1 MELNEIPV
9 ETLQAHVQALKSIL
23 RRVETSPF
31 DRNKRGGLL
40 NEIISVESLISQA
53 LPSRQHQEE
62 PNAMSTNNN
71 NPNMSLATAPGWTF
85 TTLGAPRGGDSSSSS
100 GSGVNT
106 GGSSTVPIKRP
117 RDDFDHFLQDS
128 PVTKSRCTTPSPL
141 SSLPAMDYADDG
153 HGLLSQDAGI
163 SDGEPARS
171 LRTELNGPR
180 VGNGMS
186 FNNGGGSS
194 DRSLL
199 PSINSSG
206 LPGMR
211 QFNPDANYSGGNL
224 HPRRHEEYPRPTLRH
239 AGSSNGAS
247 SSSSSYLAGYDDD
260 GYVYPDSGYLDGTM
274 SLGSGFGTL
283 PRPPVSMFSL
293 QPHLHQYDPTPR
305 NASHTLA
312 PLRFPV
318 PTNNAIGPVP
328 ASEIID
334 LLDSD
339 DEGSEAA
346 ASQSSLGSVL
356 PGQDSRDSS
365 MRPFDFSNYD
375 NLAGTDGWSNNN
387 SNNNTN
393 FDDSMIVP
401 NNGSNQMSQIPD
413 PATASNDDGGQMS
426 QAFDSSAYGSIVD
439 RDGNPLNDGWPSTYR
454 AEIGN
459 YINHIRNDPTKT
471 SEQLKTLM
479 ANIRPDM
486 EIPPENREGT
496 PDDMTYPLMEHQ
508 KLGLAW
514 LKSMEDGS
522 NKGGIL
528 ADDMGLGK
536 TIQALALIVSRKSKD
551 PSRKT
556 TLIVAPIALLKQWE
570 REIEKKLKAPHRLKV
585 IIHHGNQKRCKNFAG
600 LKDYDVV
607 LTTFGTIGTE
617 YKKKQALLESED
629 QEAIKKANFFFVG
642 DQCEWYRVIID
653 EAQCIKNKDT
663 QSAKGCCA
671 LKAKFRLCLSG
682 TPMQNSCDEMFSLLR
697 FLRIEPYSSW
707 PEFSST
713 FSRPL
718 KSKSERAVS
727 SALLKLQALMKAVL
741 LRRTKDS
748 TIDGKPILTL
758 PDKNI
763 EMVYAVLSPD
773 EQQFYQALQD
783 KSKILYNKY
792 LRAGTVGRNYSNI
805 LVLLLRLR
813 QACCHPHLI
822 RDIEMADAKKPFDEQ
837 MIELAKTLSPEA
849 VARLKDPEAFECPIC
864 LDAADNPSIVIPC
877 GHQFCSECLLQLNTQ
892 HAAAAIA
899 SGNEE
904 GGARCPGCRGA
915 YQPNKVID
923 LRTFQKVHMSE
934 GEEAAPEEPKEE
946 YDDNLIYDTDS
957 SEDSDYDDDDTGS
970 DLEGFIVNDEEEEVD
985 SEEQGEGSA
994 AGSASEDGCQ
1004 ASARK
1009 PAAPKKKKDVK
1020 GKGKAK
1026 EKSRPRTLAEV
1037 RKDAMRNAKS
1047 KRQYMK
1053 HLQKRWI
1060 SSAKVDK
1067 CMEIL
1072 QTIRN
1077 NDDGV
1082 EKTIVFSQ
1090 FTSLLDLI
1098 EIPIHQKG
1106 WTYRRYDGGM
1116 TSTARNEALTEFTD
1130 DPNVNIILVSLKAGN
1145 SGLNLVAASQVVI
1158 LDPFY
1163 NPFIEK
1169 QAIDRAHRIG
1179 QQRKVQV
1186 HRLIVAGTVE
1196 DRVLALQEE
1205 KRKLI
1210 EGALDEK
1217 ASKGIGRLSTKDLGF
1232 LFVSNLPGRVG
1243 CVCGRRAD

>member
-1 MELNEIPV
+1 M
-9 ETLQAHVQALKSIL
+9 K
-23 RRVETSPF
+23 
-31 DRNKRGGLL
+31 RNR
-40 NEIISVESLISQA
+40 ED
-53 LPSRQHQEE
+53 
-62 PNAMSTNNN
+62 T
-71 NPNMSLATAPGWTF
+71 
-85 TTLGAPRGGDSSSSS
+85 
-100 GSGVNT
+100 
-106 GGSSTVPIKRP
+106 
-117 RDDFDHFLQDS
+117 FDHFHQDF
-128 PVTKSRCTTPSPL
+128 PETKSQRTTPSP
-141 SSLPAMDYADDG
+141 SLQSALLNPNYVG
-153 HGLLSQDAGI
+153 VRHSLLSRDTGI
-163 SDGEPARS
+163 SDEEPARS
-171 LRTELNGPR
+171 SHAELNSPR

-186 FNNGGGSS
+186 FNNAGGSS
-194 DRSLL
+194 DQSL
-199 PSINSSG
+199 PSINSG
-206 LPGMR
+206 LAGMC
-211 QFNPDANYSGGNL
+211 QSNSDANYSGRGL
-224 HPRRHEEYPRPTLRH
+224 HPRRHEEYMPRASLRH

-247 SSSSSYLAGYDDD
+247 SSYLSEYDDG
-260 GYVYPDSGYLDGTM
+260 GYAYSDSGYLDNTL
-274 SLGSGFGTL
+274 SPALLGGL
-283 PRPPVSMFSL
+283 PKPSA
-293 QPHLHQYDPTPR
+293 T
-305 NASHTLA
+305 
-312 PLRFPV
+312 PLRFPH
-318 PTNNAIGPVP
+318 VP
-328 ASEIID
+328 ANEVIE

-339 DEGSEAA
+339 EESETAV
-346 ASQSSLGSVL
+346 SHSSLGSLL
-356 PGQDSRDSS
+356 PAQDSRDGSV
-365 MRPFDFSNYD
+365 RPFDYSNYD
-375 NLAGTDGWSNNN
+375 NLATANGWNNN
-387 SNNNTN
+387 GTE
-393 FDDSMIVP
+393 FDDPIIVP
-401 NNGSNQMSQIPD
+401 NNNSSQMSQTPD
-413 PATASNDDGGQMS
+413 PTTASSDNSNQTP
-426 QAFDSSAYGSIVD
+426 QASDSSAYGGIVD
-439 RDGNPLNDGWPSTYR
+439 RDGNPLNSGWPSTYR
-454 AEIGN
+454 PEIGN
-459 YINHIRNDPTKT
+459 YINHIRGDPTKT
-471 SEQLKTLM
+471 LDQLKTLM
-479 ANIRPDM
+479 ENIRPDM

-514 LKSMEDGS
+514 LKGMEDGS

-551 PSRKT
+551 PDRKT

-570 REIEKKLKAPHRLKV
+570 REIEKKLKPEHCLKV
-585 IIHHGNQKRCKNFAG
+585 IIHHGNQKKCKSFEG
-600 LKDYDVV
+600 FKDYDVV

-629 QEAIKKANFFFVG
+629 QEAIGKANFFFVG
-642 DQCEWYRVIID
+642 DHCEWYRVIID

-671 LKAKFRLCLSG
+671 LNAKFRLCLSG

-697 FLRIEPYSSW
+697 FLRIEPYNSW
-707 PEFSST
+707 PEFSNT

-763 EMVYAVLSPD
+763 EMVHAILSPD

-822 RDIEMADAKKPFDEQ
+822 RDIEKPFDDQ
-837 MIELAKTLSPEA
+837 MIELAKSLSPEA
-849 VARLKDPEAFECPIC
+849 VARLKDPDAFECPIC
-864 LDAADNPSIVIPC
+864 LDAADNPSIVVPC
-877 GHQFCSECLLQLNTQ
+877 GHQFCSECLVLLHTQ
-892 HAAAAIA
+892 HVKAAIA

-915 YQPNKVID
+915 FQLNKVID
-923 LRTFQKVHMSE
+923 LRTFQKVYMPE
-934 GEEAAPEEPKEE
+934 GEEVAPEEPKEE
-946 YDDNLIYDTDS
+946 YDDDLIYDTDS
-957 SEDSDYDDDDTGS
+957 SEDSDDDGDTGS
-970 DLEGFIVNDEEEEVD
+970 DLEDFIVNDEEVD
-985 SEEQGEGSA
+985 SDEQGEGSA
-994 AGSASEDGCQ
+994 AASASEDGGQ
-1004 ASARK
+1004 APARK
-1009 PAAPKKKKDVK
+1009 ATAPKKRKKDIK

-1047 KRQYMK
+1047 KKQYMK

-1060 SSAKVDK
+1060 SSAK
-1067 CMEIL
+1067 
-1072 QTIRN
+1072 
-1077 NDDGV
+1077 
-1082 EKTIVFSQ
+1082 KTIVFSQ

-1145 SGLNLVAASQVVI
+1145 SGLNLVAASQVII

-1163 NPFIEK
+1163 NPFIEN

-1179 QQRKVQV
+1179 QQRKVRV
-1186 HRLIVAGTVE
+1186 HKLIVAGTVE

-1210 EGALDEK
+1210 EGALDEN

-1232 LFVSNLPGRVG
+1232 LFGIESR
-1243 CVCGRRAD
+1243 

>member
-1 MELNEIPV
+1 MEPNEIPL
-9 ETLQAHVQALKSIL
+9 EALQEHVQVLKGRLQELGI
-23 RRVETSPF
+23 SPF
-31 DRNKRGGLL
+31 DQDRRSELQT
-40 NEIISVESLISQA
+40 EIISTRTRISHALSL
-53 LPSRQHQEE
+53 RQQEYQGNTSAV
-62 PNAMSTNNN
+62 PTNNTYSNNN
-71 NPNMSLATAPGWTF
+71 NTTAISMPSTTTTGWPFRTPHS
-85 TTLGAPRGGDSSSSS
+85 GENSSSSSSS
-100 GSGVNT
+100 GVNMS
-106 GGSSTVPIKRP
+106 GSSNVGMKRN
-117 RDDFDHFLQDS
+117 REDAFDHFHPDF
-128 PVTKSRCTTPSPL
+128 PETKSQRTTPSPVVQSALPTSNFAGIGRSSPL
-141 SSLPAMDYADDG
+141 SRDM
-153 HGLLSQDAGI
+153 GI
-163 SDGEPARS
+163 SDEELARC
-171 LRTELNGPR
+171 LHAELNSPR
-180 VGNGMS
+180 IGNGLS
-186 FNNGGGSS
+186 YSNGVGSS
-194 DRSLL
+194 EQSL
-199 PSINSSG
+199 PSITSG
-206 LPGMR
+206 LPGIR
-211 QFNPDANYSGGNL
+211 QGASGTDYPGRNL
-224 HPRRHEEYPRPTLRH
+224 HPRRREEYMPRATLQH

-247 SSSSSYLAGYDDD
+247 SSYLGEYDDD
-260 GYVYPDSGYLDGTM
+260 SFAYSDSGYLDNTM
-274 SLGSGFGTL
+274 PLSSATLGSL
-283 PRPPVSMFSL
+283 PKPSMPFFPL
-293 QPHLHQYDPTPR
+293 QPHLPQYDPIPQHAR
-305 NASHTLA
+305 HTLA
-312 PLRFPV
+312 PLRFPPHSANEV
-318 PTNNAIGPVP
+318 I
-328 ASEIID
+328 E

-339 DEGSEAA
+339 EESEAA
-346 ASQSSLGSVL
+346 VSQSSLGSIL
-356 PGQDSRDSS
+356 PAQDSRAGSV
-365 MRPFDFSNYD
+365 RAFEFTTYD
-375 NLAGTDGWSNNN
+375 NLASADGWNN
-387 SNNNTN
+387 SG
-393 FDDSMIVP
+393 DYDEPVIVSS
-401 NNGSNQMSQIPD
+401 NSISNQMSQTSD
-413 PATASNDDGGQMS
+413 PN
-426 QAFDSSAYGSIVD
+426 AYGGIVD
-439 RDGNPLNDGWPSTYR
+439 RDGNSLNGGWSSTYGP
-454 AEIGN
+454 EIGS

-471 SEQLKTLM
+471 LDQLKTLM
-479 ANIRPDM
+479 ENIRPDM

-514 LKSMEDGS
+514 LKAMEDGS

-536 TIQALALIVSRKSKD
+536 TIQALALIVSKKSPD
-551 PSRKT
+551 PKRKT

-570 REIEKKLKAPHRLKV
+570 REIEKKLKVTHRLKV
-585 IIHHGNQKRCKNFAG
+585 IIHHGNLKKCKSFAG
-600 LKDYDVV
+600 FRDYDVV

-617 YKKKQALLESED
+617 YKKKQALVDEGDSE
-629 QEAIKKANFFFVG
+629 ALKKANFFFVG
-642 DQCEWYRVIID
+642 DECKWYRVIID

-671 LKAKFRLCLSG
+671 LQAKYRLCLSG

-697 FLRIEPYSSW
+697 FLRIAPYGSW
-707 PEFSST
+707 PEFSTT

-718 KSKSERAVS
+718 KSKSDGAVS
-727 SALLKLQALMKAVL
+727 SALLKFQALMKAVL

-763 EMVYAVLSPD
+763 EMVHAVLSPD

-822 RDIEMADAKKPFDEQ
+822 RDIEISDAKKPFDDQ
-837 MIELAKTLSPEA
+837 KIELAKSLSPEA
-849 VARLKDPEAFECPIC
+849 VVRLKDPDAFECPIC

-877 GHQFCSECLLQLNTQ
+877 GHQFCSECLLQLHTQ
-892 HAAAAIA
+892 HVEDAIA

-915 YQPNKVID
+915 FHLNKIID
-923 LRTFQKVHMSE
+923 FRTFQKVHMSE
-934 GEEAAPEEPKEE
+934 GVETTEEPEEE
-946 YDDNLIYDTDS
+946 YNDDLIYDTDS
-957 SEDSDYDDDDTGS
+957 SEESNSDDEDDTGS
-970 DLEGFIVNDEEEEVD
+970 DLEGFVVPDDEDELEAD

-994 AGSASEDGCQ
+994 SGSAYEDEGRTP
-1004 ASARK
+1004 ARK
-1009 PAAPKKKKDVK
+1009 VAKKKKDVK

-1026 EKSRPRTLAEV
+1026 ERSRPRTLAEV
-1037 RKDAMRNAKS
+1037 RKDAMRNARS

-1067 CMEIL
+1067 CVEIL
-1072 QTIRN
+1072 HTIRN
-1077 NDDGV
+1077 KDGS

-1116 TSTARNEALTEFTD
+1116 TSSARNEALMEFTD

-1163 NPFIEK
+1163 NPFIEN

-1179 QQRKVQV
+1179 QQREV
-1186 HRLIVAGTVE
+1186 HVHKLIVAGTVE

-1217 ASKGIGRLSTKDLGF
+1217 ASQGIGRLSPKDLGF
-1232 LFVSNLPGRVG
+1232 LFGIGSP
-1243 CVCGRRAD
+1243 